1 MTFVQILA
9 SFASDG
15 AGEGGIG
22 ALIALLATFSGMMMA
37 AVGVAACK
45 ERVAA
50 KAVTPRQQ
58 ATRVTPRQEAQR
70 RRG

>member
-45 ERVAA
+45 ERGARRAA
-50 KAVTPRQQ
+50 QAKPRQQ
-58 ATRVTPRQEAQR
+58 ATKV
-70 RRG
+70 